1 MLRRR
6 YIKKYSCKVHEKY
19 KEGMLLNLFFQDSQ
33 LPKFST
39 SFKWFCFK
47 NFPAQSHMNLNL
59 PQHLSSK
66 AFTWEMFFDA
76 IVCRRAL
83 KALVMASRNSVSVGS
98 SVKELNPEPKVKQ
111 EDEGYKKQRNT
122 NSLIP

>member
-1 MLRRR
+1 
-6 YIKKYSCKVHEKY
+6 
-19 KEGMLLNLFFQDSQ
+19 
-33 LPKFST
+33 
-39 SFKWFCFK
+39 
-47 NFPAQSHMNLNL
+47 MNLNL

-66 AFTWEMFFDA
+66 AFTWEIFFDA

-98 SVKELNPEPKVKQ
+98 SVKELNPEPEVKQ